1 EALLEVKTAPG
12 KAAKIPPQVMKR
24 LQERLAKP
32 QGFKSYGQIQQW
44 LLHEC
49 NVDVAYQTVHAYV
62 RYKLKGKPKVPR
74 PRSKAAKPAAQAAFK
89 KTLVPSCG

>member
-1 EALLEVKTAPG
+1 
-12 KAAKIPPQVMKR
+12 MKR
-24 LQERLAKP
+24 LQEQLAKP

-44 LLHEC
+44 LLQEC

-74 PRSKAAKPAAQAAFK
+74 PRSQAAKPAVQEAFK
-89 KTLVPSCG
+89 KTLAPSFG